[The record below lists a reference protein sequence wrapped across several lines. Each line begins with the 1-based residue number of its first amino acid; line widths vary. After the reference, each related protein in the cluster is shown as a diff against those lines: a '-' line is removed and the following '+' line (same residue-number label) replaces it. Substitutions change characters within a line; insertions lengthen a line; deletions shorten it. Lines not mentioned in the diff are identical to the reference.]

1 MSERKSYLRLMG
13 EGFRMLK
20 QSKQTNTTV
29 SLRSWTFSIHH
40 EQEWQVVLRTN
51 RIKWVGLPSMT
62 FEIHPDMIQIGDL
75 RVTHHAQS
83 NEVRLTIDEEWGLE
97 NKVVCDNLEW
107 ETFVDALKQVKG
119 E

>member
-20 QSKQTNTTV
+20 QSKQTDATV
-29 SLRSWTFSIHH
+29 SLRSWTFSIRHDQQWH
-40 EQEWQVVLRTN
+40 VVLRTN

-62 FEIHPDMIQIGDL
+62 FEIHPNMIQIGDL
-75 RVTHHAQS
+75 RVTRHAQS

>member
-1 MSERKSYLRLMG
+1 
-13 EGFRMLK
+13 
-20 QSKQTNTTV
+20 
-29 SLRSWTFSIHH
+29 
-40 EQEWQVVLRTN
+40 
-51 RIKWVGLPSMT
+51 
-62 FEIHPDMIQIGDL
+62 MIQIGDL
-75 RVTHHAQS
+75 RVTRHAQS

>member
-1 MSERKSYLRLMG
+1 MSERKSYLQLMG
-13 EGFRMLK
+13 EGFRILK
-20 QSKQTNTTV
+20 QSKQTDQTV

-40 EQEWQVVLRTN
+40 DNEWYVVLRSN
-51 RIKWVGLPSMT
+51 RVKWVGLPSHT
-62 FEIHPDMIQIGDL
+62 FDIALDSIQIGNL
-75 RVTHHAQS
+75 RIIRHPES

>member
-20 QSKQTNTTV
+20 QSKQTDTTV
-29 SLRSWTFSIHH
+29 SLRNWTFSIHRD
-40 EQEWQVVLRTN
+40 EEWYVVLRSN
-51 RIKWVGLPSMT
+51 RVKWIGLPSRT
-62 FEIHPDMIQIGDL
+62 FSISPDTIQIGDL
-75 RVTHHAQS
+75 RIIRHPES

>member
-1 MSERKSYLRLMG
+1 MSERKSYLQLMG

-20 QSKQTNTTV
+20 QSKQTDTTV
-29 SLRSWTFSIHH
+29 SLRNWTFTIHH
-40 EQEWQVVLRTN
+40 DHEWYIVLRTS
-51 RIKWVGLPSMT
+51 RIKWIGLPTTT
-62 FEIHPDMIQIGDL
+62 FLICPDTIQIGDL
-75 RVTHHAQS
+75 KITRHEES

-107 ETFVDALKQVKG
+107 ETFVDALKRVKG

>member
-20 QSKQTNTTV
+20 QSKQTDTSV

-40 EQEWQVVLRTN
+40 DQEWHVVLRSN
-51 RIKWVGLPSMT
+51 RIKWIGLPSRT
-62 FEIHPDMIQIGDL
+62 FDIRPDAIRIGDL
-75 RVTHHAQS
+75 QIIRHHES
-83 NEVRLTIDEEWGLE
+83 NEVRLTINEEWGLE

>member
-1 MSERKSYLRLMG
+1 MSERKSYLQLMG

-20 QSKQTNTTV
+20 QSKQTDTTV

-40 EQEWQVVLRTN
+40 NQEWHVVMRSD
-51 RIKWVGLPSMT
+51 RVKWVGLPSTT
-62 FEIHPDMIQIGDL
+62 FHIHPNVVQIGDL
-75 RVTHHAQS
+75 RMTRHEES

-107 ETFVDALKQVKG
+107 EMFIDALKQVKG